1 VEQQSDLSGGNW
13 VVSATYLKGVG
24 LVRRNNEFHH
34 FDVLGTAG
42 VITDASGAVL
52 STNVYDA
59 FGVSRYVSG
68 NAQTQWRA
76 SAGYT
81 EVEGLLA
88 NCYIVAELALGLALG
103 CMPDGGK
110 PARHPCDKLCPKG
123 TRFVKTC
130 SGPATAK
137 FTLSGCKSVGQDPV
151 GVCAGV
157 CSKLSVAKTITDPG
171 DCDACKKSGMRVV
184 GCMGGTQ
191 NIGPTQQTIQVWVC
205 TCSCTMTA
213 TLTHSVCCC
222 CQ

>member
-1 VEQQSDLSGGNW
+1 MEQQSDLSGGNW

-59 FGVSRYVSG
+59 FGVARYVSG

-76 SAGYT
+76 SVGYT

-130 SGPATAK
+130 SGTTTVK
-137 FTLSGCKSVGQDPV
+137 VTLTGCQSLDRLKAVPCDGICRMLNGKHGD
-151 GVCAGV
+151 
-157 CSKLSVAKTITDPG
+157 TIPG
-171 DCDACKKSGMRVV
+171 DCDSCKKSGMQVA
-184 GCMGGTQ
+184 GCIQST
-191 NIGPTQQTIQVWVC
+191 NNFGPIEKISHPAGC
-205 TCSCTMTA
+205 TCSCTATG

>member
-1 VEQQSDLSGGNW
+1 LVEQQSDLSGGNW

-42 VITDASGAVL
+42 VITNASGTVL

-103 CMPDGGK
+103 CMPLVS
-110 PARHPCDKLCPKG
+110 PCDRNKRNPDPTMCHDCCDEKIVEDLEKKLTKG
-123 TRFVKTC
+123 KVGKCVKDC
-130 SGPATAK
+130 DR
-137 FTLSGCKSVGQDPV
+137 QH
-151 GVCAGV
+151 
-157 CSKLSVAKTITDPG
+157 PG
-171 DCDACKKSGMRVV
+171 DPHAIVECVRGCLVPIGSAKGLLMKIKKYLECCYAKCLPDGDYDPPGECKL
-184 GCMGGTQ
+184 
-191 NIGPTQQTIQVWVC
+191 P
-205 TCSCTMTA
+205 
-213 TLTHSVCCC
+213 
-222 CQ
+222 